1 MKRNRMKWNPD
12 IKRAVTAIMIGFM
25 ALVIG
30 FGLGWAGCL
39 SYGME
44 KAQANLE
51 ETPISEQD
59 QDVRIVE
66 LVQNAELI
74 GQVENL
80 RAEKEPDL
88 ILAEDILPEAPS
100 IPGKL
105 LTDDELDMVCG
116 MVMGEGAGREMYI
129 AIAQCMKNA
138 MEIYDWTAAETIEQL
153 YGTPRTEW
161 SPLVEDVV
169 TGVFYEGL
177 AVTDEPILF
186 YYAEDLCESPWHES
200 RPFVMQI
207 RNTRFF
213 K

>member
-1 MKRNRMKWNPD
+1 MRRNRMKWNPD
-12 IKRAVTAIMIGFM
+12 IKQAITAFMIGFM

-39 SYGME
+39 SYGIE
-44 KAQANLE
+44 RAAANLE
-51 ETPISEQD
+51 ASEIVETDPDIQ
-59 QDVRIVE
+59 IVE
-66 LVQNAELI
+66 LVQSAEPK
-74 GQVENL
+74 GQAENL

-88 ILAEDILPEAPS
+88 ILAEDLLPEAPS
-100 IPGKL
+100 IPGRL
-105 LTDDELDMVCG
+105 LTDEELDMVCG

-129 AIAQCMKNA
+129 AIAQCIRNA
-138 MEIYDWTAAETIEQL
+138 MEIYDWTAAETIDQL
-153 YGTPRTEW
+153 YGTPRAEW
-161 SPLVEDVV
+161 SPLVEEVV

-177 AVTDEPILF
+177 TVTDEPILF